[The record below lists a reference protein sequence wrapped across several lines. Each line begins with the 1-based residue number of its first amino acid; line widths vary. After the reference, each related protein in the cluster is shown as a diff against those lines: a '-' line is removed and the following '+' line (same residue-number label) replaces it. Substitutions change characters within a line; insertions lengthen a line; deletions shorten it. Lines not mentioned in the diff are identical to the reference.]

1 MNSETRYRTYYVL
14 CDYIAGVAAM
24 LIFNI
29 LRYEYFVSDNYRN
42 IETFL
47 SSLPVAAGIV
57 SIPVGLLWV
66 YYLSGYY
73 VKVMSKSRIDDF
85 LNTLVSTLVCA
96 ILVYFIVIANDPI
109 RERGKVMEII
119 CSLWLILFVMTY
131 ALRTLITISVVR
143 KARRHHGGFNTL
155 VIGTSQAAEKLV
167 ERLTRSGSQDE
178 FNVVGYVSV
187 DDTPIQP
194 GLSLPVYKLSDLKEK
209 CEELDIKQLI
219 AMPHPNGIT
228 ATLSMLEMLFPTG
241 CSIFVSPLLF
251 QIISGRSSFGNIAG
265 EPLIDISSPDIP
277 PMTAAIKRAFD
288 VVCSVIFMILL
299 IPVYV
304 AVGIAVKFDSPGPV
318 LYRQERIG
326 LHKRKFKILKF
337 RTMKVDAETD
347 GPALSSPTDPRV
359 TRVGHFLRKYRI
371 DEFPQFW
378 NVIVGDMSIVG
389 PRPEREHYAKMIVE
403 RVPYYTL
410 VHGVRP
416 GITSW
421 GMVKYGYAQEVDQMV
436 ERLQYDLIYLE
447 NISMGVDLKIIA
459 YTVKTV
465 ITGRGI

>member
-14 CDYIAGVAAM
+14 CDYIAGVLAM
-24 LIFNI
+24 LVFNMF
-29 LRYEYFVSDNYRN
+29 RFEYFVSDNYGN
-42 IETFL
+42 IATFFK
-47 SSLPVAAGIV
+47 SLPVIAGIV
-57 SIPVGLLWV
+57 CIPIGLLFV

-73 VKVMSKSRIDDF
+73 VKVMNKSRIDDF
-85 LNTLVSTLVCA
+85 LNTLVSTLVCS
-96 ILVYFIVIANDPI
+96 ILVYFVVIANDPI

-119 CSLWLILFVMTY
+119 CSLWLILFTVTY
-131 ALRTLITISVVR
+131 AIRTLITISVVR
-143 KARRHHGGFNTL
+143 KAKRRHGGFNTL

-167 ERLTRSGSQDE
+167 ERLTNSSSQDQ
-178 FNVVGYVSV
+178 FNIVGFVSV
-187 DDTPIQP
+187 DDTPAP
-194 GLSLPVYKLSDLKEK
+194 ASLPLPVIPLSKLKEK
-209 CEELDIKQLI
+209 CGQLDIKQLI
-219 AMPHPNGIT
+219 AMPHPNGVT

-251 QIISGRSSFGNIAG
+251 QIISGRSSFGNVAG
-265 EPLIDISSPDIP
+265 EPLIDISAPDIP
-277 PMTAAIKRAFD
+277 PMTAAVKRAFD
-288 VVCSVIFMILL
+288 IVCSAICMILL
-299 IPVYV
+299 IPVYIAV
-304 AVGIAVKFDSPGPV
+304 AIAVKLDSPGPV

-326 LHKRKFKILKF
+326 LHKRKFNILKF
-337 RTMKVDAETD
+337 RTMKVDAEAD
-347 GPALSSPTDPRV
+347 GPALSSPSDPRV

-421 GMVKYGYAQEVDQMV
+421 GMVKYGYAQEVDEMV

-465 ITGRGI
+465 VTGRGI